1 MLKFRPSRVLLSWL
15 VCTHI
20 CLKDFILS
28 KRLEM
33 HFSLHIDEIKVFAPF
48 CKYWGPKYL
57 MYYFFPRKKVFES
70 PCDFRKDK
78 TLRASKGSILN
89 SRNSLGCSCSTAV
102 EKPPHDPKVVV
113 LNPRLVLCF
122 FLLLSYPIRLETHL
136 YNFCEKAIIKCV
148 SSCAACYKTG

>member
-33 HFSLHIDEIKVFAPF
+33 HISLQIDEIKVFAPF

-57 MYYFFPRKKVFES
+57 MYYFFPRKKFSKALAILGKTKLCVHQ
-70 PCDFRKDK
+70 KDQ
-78 TLRASKGSILN
+78 
-89 SRNSLGCSCSTAV
+89 
-102 EKPPHDPKVVV
+102 
-113 LNPRLVLCF
+113 F
-122 FLLLSYPIRLETHL
+122 
-136 YNFCEKAIIKCV
+136 
-148 SSCAACYKTG
+148 